1 MDAQDQPGDAGGATE
16 RRGLPQRWVELGTAA
31 MLLAFAGLL
40 ILDSLRLGT
49 GWADDGPQSGYFPF
63 RIGLGLA
70 ACSGWL
76 LVQQLRCWSS
86 ATQLFVERGP
96 LLDVTAV
103 FLPTVLYVALIPW
116 LGIYVPSALLIAWFM
131 RRQGGYAWVKVGAVS
146 VGLVVLIF
154 LLFERWFVQPLPKG
168 PLEHWLGF

>member
-1 MDAQDQPGDAGGATE
+1 MDAQDRPDDPAPA
-16 RRGLPQRWVELGTAA
+16 RGWSLRWVELITAGL
-31 MLLAFAGLL
+31 LLAFALLL
-40 ILDSLRLGT
+40 IQDSLRLGT

-70 ACSGWL
+70 LCSAWL
-76 LVQQLRCWSS
+76 LVQQLRRWSGT
-86 ATQLFVERGP
+86 TQLFVEAGP
-96 LLDVTAV
+96 LRDVAAV
-103 FLPTVLYVALIPW
+103 FLPTVAYVALIPW

-131 RRQGGYAWVKVGAVS
+131 RRQGGYGWAKVGGVS
-146 VGLVVLIF
+146 VGIALLAF